1 MSRNPIACNSAKGL
15 TQLARSP
22 LSGISVCVVG
32 AGPAGV
38 YTALQCWRKGHNVC
52 ILERSP
58 VARTQGDFFMIAPQ
72 VINHIKTWPDMAE
85 ENDRIAADPRVS
97 LHRNTGERISGPLAF
112 RFDKG
117 ADAGAELDPTKRF
130 HFHHRPKFLQMLI
143 SQLGRIGVQIEYGCR
158 VAEFHEDADKAG
170 VRLDD
175 GRTIEADVVVAA
187 DGIGTKSHTLVSGQ
201 DIRAWPSRLAGFRAA
216 FPVEMIAGGMPNS
229 QSEQRFWTMVTP
241 ISRFSMGQQG
251 LHMTLMRTEDI
262 ITWGMTHKD
271 EGTASESWY
280 ESVDPSTVLGYV
292 STIPTFPS
300 FLRRLIEAT
309 PKDGIVDWKIM
320 WRNPQPLTT
329 SPLGRVV
336 QVGDA
341 AHTLLPSSMNGAN
354 QALEDAI
361 YLASCLELG
370 GKENVHWA
378 TKVHNK
384 LRFER
389 VSCCQKLGFVNLA
402 KRTNR
407 DAKTANTKKTED
419 MVPEQGRWLWGH
431 NPEMYVCDNFH
442 KALDH
447 LQRGTPF
454 QNTNIPPG
462 YVHEEWAVDELMAR
476 VERNEPLN
484 LGGDWS

>member
-1 MSRNPIACNSAKGL
+1 MCNSAKSL

-38 YTALQCWRKGHNVC
+38 YTALQCWRKGHNVR
-52 ILERSP
+52 ILERNP

-72 VINHIKTWPDMAE
+72 VVNHIKTWPDMAD

-97 LHRNTGERISGPLAF
+97 FHRNTGERISGPSPF
-112 RFDKG
+112 SFDKG
-117 ADAGAELDPTKRF
+117 KGNNDADELDPTRRF

-143 SQLGRIGVQIEYGCR
+143 SQLERIGVQIEYGCR
-158 VAEFHEDADKAG
+158 AAEFYEGADKAG
-170 VRLDD
+170 VRLGD
-175 GRTIEADVVVAA
+175 GRTIEADVIVAA
-187 DGIGTKSHTLVSGQ
+187 DGIGTKSHTLVNGQ
-201 DIRAWPSRLAGFRAA
+201 DIRAWPSGLAGFRAA
-216 FPVEMIAGGMPNS
+216 FPADVIADDAEV
-229 QSEQRFWTMVTP
+229 SEQTKILDDGHPHFQL
-241 ISRFSMGQQG
+241 FHGLG

-271 EGTASESWY
+271 EGTASESWFAN
-280 ESVDPSTVLGYV
+280 VDPSTVMDHV

-300 FLRRLIEAT
+300 FLKRLIELT

-361 YLASCLELG
+361 YLAACLELG
-370 GKENVHWA
+370 GKENVPWA

-402 KRTNR
+402 KRNNR
-407 DAKTANTKKTED
+407 DAKTADRKKTED
-419 MVPEQGRWLWGH
+419 LVPEQGRWLWGH
-431 NPEMYVCDNFH
+431 DPEKYVQENFPE
-442 KALDH
+442 ALDH
-447 LQRGTPF
+447 LQKGTPLR
-454 QNTNIPPG
+454 NTNIPPG
-462 YVHEEWAVDELMAR
+462 YVHEEWSVDELRAR